1 MKALKKKYEQHHELK
16 YSKASLKAA
25 AELSAKHINDKFLPD
40 KAIDVIDE
48 AGARLRL
55 NLNVKRKTVNEQDV
69 ERVISL
75 MAQIPEKSVS
85 TKDQSIFRKIRRRS
99 QKSYF
104 WSR

>member
-1 MKALKKKYEQHHELK
+1 M
-16 YSKASLKAA
+16 
-25 AELSAKHINDKFLPD
+25 
-40 KAIDVIDE
+40 IDE

-85 TKDQSIFRKIRRRS
+85 TKDQ
-99 QKSYF
+99 YL
-104 WSR
+104 WVN